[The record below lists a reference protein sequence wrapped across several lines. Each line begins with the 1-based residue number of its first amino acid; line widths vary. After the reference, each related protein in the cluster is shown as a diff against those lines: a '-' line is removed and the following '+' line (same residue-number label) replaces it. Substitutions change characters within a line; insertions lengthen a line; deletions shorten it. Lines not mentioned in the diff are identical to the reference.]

1 MMMKQYQI
9 DLLLLLAF
17 AIIGCTF
24 GLGFA
29 QSHGNR
35 PEDFSIN
42 YQRTAGSVPPPY
54 YHEMRITISPS
65 GEGEIE
71 LIPDH
76 PADSVPR
83 WTESFNVDAQ
93 TLDDIYGRMVAE
105 EAFTR
110 NWQAP
115 SQPMLGAADER
126 VQITANGQQ
135 TEIPSRIA
143 RDQSRSKNT
152 ITKAVQALVPDSLWK
167 SLKERHRLY
176 SKERYPS
183 GAQ

>member
-1 MMMKQYQI
+1 MMKQYQT

-17 AIIGCTF
+17 AIVGCTF

-29 QSHGNR
+29 QSHGSR

-42 YQRTAGSVPPPY
+42 YHKTAGSVPPPY
-54 YHEMRITISPS
+54 YHEIRITISPS

-76 PADSVPR
+76 PAQSVPR

-93 TLDDIYGRMVAE
+93 RLDDIYGRMAAE

-110 NWQAP
+110 NWRAS
-115 SQPMLGAADER
+115 SQPRVGAADETI
-126 VQITANGQQ
+126 QITADGRQA
-135 TEIPSRIA
+135 EIPSKIVEG
-143 RDQSRSKNT
+143 QNRSKNT
-152 ITKAVQALVPDSLWK
+152 ITKAIQALVPDTLWQ

-176 SKERYPS
+176 SKERYPR

>member
-1 MMMKQYQI
+1 MKQYQM
-9 DLLLLLAF
+9 DLLLLLAV

-29 QSHGNR
+29 QSHGDR

-54 YHEMRITISPS
+54 YHQITITVSPS
-65 GEGEIE
+65 GEGEIQF
-71 LIPDH
+71 IPDY
-76 PADSVPR
+76 PAESVPQ
-83 WTESFNVDAQ
+83 WTESFNVDVQ
-93 TLDDIYGRMVAE
+93 RLDDIYGQMVAE

-110 NWQAP
+110 SWQTP
-115 SQPMLGAADER
+115 SRPNLGSPNER
-126 VQITANGQQ
+126 IQITANGQQ
-135 TEIPSRIA
+135 TEIPSQIV
-143 RDQSRSKNT
+143 RDQSRSKSN
-152 ITKAVQALVPDSLWK
+152 ITKAIQALVPESLWQ
-167 SLKERHRLY
+167 SLKGRHRLY